1 MGKEIR
7 AGPSLTVRAM
17 SPSHSV
23 DFFERQFQ
31 QQVREQEHALNP
43 FEASALPWL
52 QGRVLDY
59 GCGLG
64 QLSLAAARRG
74 CEVLALD
81 ASATAIAHLRQVAQ
95 DEGLAIDAREAELSA
110 YRLSTDFDS
119 VVCIGLLMFLD
130 CDSALHQLAQLQQ
143 RLRPGGVLV
152 LNVLVQGTTYLDM
165 FDPQRHCLLTAQQ
178 LRERFAGWTLEQFEL
193 RDFPAPGD
201 TVKSF
206 ATLIARKPAA

>member
-1 MGKEIR
+1 MN
-7 AGPSLTVRAM
+7 
-17 SPSHSV
+17 PSHSV
-23 DFFERQFQ
+23 AFFERQFQ
-31 QQVREQEHALNP
+31 RQLREQAQALNP
-43 FEASALPWL
+43 FEEAALPWL

-64 QLSLAAARRG
+64 ELSLAAARRG

-81 ASATAIAHLRQVAQ
+81 ASATAIAHLRQIAQ

-110 YRLSTDFDS
+110 YQLSADFDT
-119 VVCIGLLMFLD
+119 VVCIGLLMFMD
-130 CDSALHQLAQLQQ
+130 CDSALHQLTQLQQ

-152 LNVLVQGTTYLDM
+152 LNVLVEGTNYMEM

-178 LRERFAGWTLEQFEL
+178 LRERFAGWTLEQFEQ

-206 ATLIARKPAA
+206 VTLIARKPAA

>member
-1 MGKEIR
+1 MGQDNPS
-7 AGPSLTVRAM
+7 ASSLTVHAM
-17 SPSHSV
+17 GPSHSL

-31 QQVREQEHALNP
+31 RQVREQEHALNP
-43 FEASALPWL
+43 FEESALPWL

-95 DEGLAIDAREAELSA
+95 DEALAIDAREAELSD
-110 YRLSTDFDS
+110 YRLSADYDS

-130 CDSALHQLAQLQQ
+130 CDSALLQLAQLQQ
-143 RLRPGGVLV
+143 RLRPGGVMV
-152 LNVLVQGTTYLDM
+152 LNVLVAGTSYLDM
-165 FDPQRHCLLTAQQ
+165 FDPHRHCLLSVPQ
-178 LRERFAGWTLEQFEL
+178 LRDRFDGWTLEQFEL

-206 ATLIARKPAA
+206 ATLIARKPAI

>member
-1 MGKEIR
+1 
-7 AGPSLTVRAM
+7 M

-31 QQVREQEHALNP
+31 RQVREQELTLNP
-43 FEASALPWL
+43 FEQAALPWL

-95 DEGLAIDAREAELSA
+95 DEALAIDAHEAELSD
-110 YRLSTDFDS
+110 YRLSADYDS

-130 CDSALHQLAQLQQ
+130 CDSALLQLAQLQQ

-152 LNVLVQGTTYLDM
+152 LNVLVEGTSYLDM

-178 LRERFAGWTLEQFEL
+178 LRERFAGWALEQFEL

-206 ATLIARKPAA
+206 VTLIARKPAA

>member
-1 MGKEIR
+1 MSKQ
-7 AGPSLTVRAM
+7 AWAAPSLTVRAM

-23 DFFERQFQ
+23 NFFERQFQ
-31 QQVREQEHALNP
+31 RQVREQELRLNP
-43 FEASALPWL
+43 FEQAALPWL

-81 ASATAIAHLRQVAQ
+81 ASATAIAHLRQIAQ

-110 YRLSTDFDS
+110 YQLSTDFDS

-130 CDSALHQLAQLQQ
+130 CDSALHQLTQLQQ
-143 RLRPGGVLV
+143 RLRPGGVMV
-152 LNVLVQGTTYLDM
+152 LNVLVEGTNYMDM

-178 LRERFAGWTLEQFEL
+178 LRERFAGWALEQFER
-193 RDFPAPGD
+193 RDFAAPGD

-206 ATLIARKPAA
+206 VTLIARKPAA

>member
-1 MGKEIR
+1 MNKKAR
-7 AGPSLTVRAM
+7 TAPSLTVRAM
-17 SPSHSV
+17 SLSHSV

-31 QQVREQEHALNP
+31 RQLREQEHTLNP
-43 FEASALPWL
+43 FEEAALPWL
-52 QGRVLDY
+52 RGRVLDY

-95 DEGLAIDAREAELSA
+95 NEGLAIDAREAELSA
-110 YRLSTDFDS
+110 YRLSDDFDS

-130 CDSALHQLAQLQQ
+130 CDSALQQLAQLQQ
-143 RLRPGGVLV
+143 RLRPGGVMV
-152 LNVLVQGTTYLDM
+152 LNVLVEGTSYLAM

-178 LRERFAGWTLEQFEL
+178 LRERFAGWTLELFEL
-193 RDFPAPGD
+193 SDFPAPGD

-206 ATLIARKPAA
+206 VTLIARKPSA

>member
-1 MGKEIR
+1 MSKQ
-7 AGPSLTVRAM
+7 AWAAPSLTVRAM

-31 QQVREQEHALNP
+31 RQVREQELTLNP
-43 FEASALPWL
+43 FEQAALPWL

-95 DEGLAIDAREAELSA
+95 DEALAIDAREAELSD
-110 YRLSTDFDS
+110 YRLSADYDS

-130 CDSALHQLAQLQQ
+130 CDSALLQLAQLQQ

-152 LNVLVQGTTYLDM
+152 LNVLVEGTSYLDM

-178 LRERFAGWTLEQFEL
+178 LRERFAGWALEQFEL

-206 ATLIARKPAA
+206 VTLIARKPAA

>member
-1 MGKEIR
+1 MNKKAR
-7 AGPSLTVRAM
+7 TAPSLTVRAM
-17 SPSHSV
+17 SLSHSV

-31 QQVREQEHALNP
+31 RQLREQEHTLNP
-43 FEASALPWL
+43 FEQAALPWL
-52 QGRVLDY
+52 RGRVLDY

-110 YRLSTDFDS
+110 YQLHDDFDS

-130 CDSALHQLAQLQQ
+130 CDSALHQLTQLQQ
-143 RLRPGGVLV
+143 RLRPGGVMV
-152 LNVLVQGTTYLDM
+152 LNVLVEGTSYLAM

-178 LRERFAGWTLEQFEL
+178 LRERFAGWTLELFEL
-193 RDFPAPGD
+193 SDFPAPGN
-201 TVKSF
+201 TIKSF
-206 ATLIARKPAA
+206 VTLIGHKPSA

>member
-1 MGKEIR
+1 
-7 AGPSLTVRAM
+7 M

-31 QQVREQEHALNP
+31 RQVREQELTLNP
-43 FEASALPWL
+43 FEQAALPWL

-95 DEGLAIDAREAELSA
+95 DEALAINAREAELSD
-110 YRLSTDFDS
+110 YRLSADYDS

-130 CDSALHQLAQLQQ
+130 CDSALLQLAQLQQ

-152 LNVLVQGTTYLDM
+152 LNVLVEGTSYLDM
-165 FDPQRHCLLTAQQ
+165 FDPQRHCLLTAQK
-178 LRERFAGWTLEQFEL
+178 LRERFAGWALEQFEL

-206 ATLIARKPAA
+206 VTLIARKPAA

>member
-1 MGKEIR
+1 
-7 AGPSLTVRAM
+7 M

-31 QQVREQEHALNP
+31 RQVREQELTLNP
-43 FEASALPWL
+43 FEQAALPWL

-95 DEGLAIDAREAELSA
+95 DEALAIDAREAELSD
-110 YRLSTDFDS
+110 YRLSADYDS

-130 CDSALHQLAQLQQ
+130 CDSALLQLAQLQQ

-152 LNVLVQGTTYLDM
+152 LNVLVEGTSYLDM

-178 LRERFAGWTLEQFEL
+178 LRERFAGWALEQFEL

-206 ATLIARKPAA
+206 VTLIARKPAA

>member
-1 MGKEIR
+1 MNKKAR
-7 AGPSLTVRAM
+7 TAPSLTVRAM
-17 SPSHSV
+17 SLSHSV

-31 QQVREQEHALNP
+31 RQLREQEHTLNP
-43 FEASALPWL
+43 FEQAALPWL
-52 QGRVLDY
+52 RGRVLDY

-110 YRLSTDFDS
+110 YRLSDDFDS

-143 RLRPGGVLV
+143 RLRPGGVMV
-152 LNVLVQGTTYLDM
+152 LNVLVEGTSYLAM

-178 LRERFAGWTLEQFEL
+178 LRERFAGWTLELFEL
-193 RDFPAPGD
+193 SDFPAPGN
-201 TVKSF
+201 TIKSF
-206 ATLIARKPAA
+206 VTLIARKPSA

>member
-1 MGKEIR
+1 
-7 AGPSLTVRAM
+7 M

-31 QQVREQEHALNP
+31 RQVHEQEHALNP
-43 FEASALPWL
+43 FEAAALPWL
-52 QGRVLDY
+52 RGRVLDY

-110 YRLSTDFDS
+110 YQLHDDFDS

-130 CDSALHQLAQLQQ
+130 CDSALHQLTQLQQ
-143 RLRPGGVLV
+143 RLRPGGVMV
-152 LNVLVQGTTYLDM
+152 LNVLVEGTSYLAM
-165 FDPQRHCLLTAQQ
+165 FDPRRHCLLTAQQ
-178 LRERFAGWTLEQFEL
+178 LRERFAGWTLELFEL
-193 RDFPAPGD
+193 SDFPAPGD
-201 TVKSF
+201 TIKSF
-206 ATLIARKPAA
+206 VTLIAHKPEA

>member
-1 MGKEIR
+1 MNKKAR
-7 AGPSLTVRAM
+7 TAPSLTVRAM
-17 SPSHSV
+17 SLSHSV

-31 QQVREQEHALNP
+31 RQLREQEHTLNP
-43 FEASALPWL
+43 FEEAALPWL
-52 QGRVLDY
+52 RGRVLDY

-110 YRLSTDFDS
+110 YQLHDDFDS

-130 CDSALHQLAQLQQ
+130 CDSALHQLTQLQQ
-143 RLRPGGVLV
+143 RLRPGGVMV
-152 LNVLVQGTTYLDM
+152 LNVLVEGTSYLAM
-165 FDPQRHCLLTAQQ
+165 FEPQRHCLLTAQQ
-178 LRERFAGWTLEQFEL
+178 LRERFAGWTLKLFEL
-193 RDFPAPGD
+193 SDFPAPGN
-201 TVKSF
+201 TIKSF
-206 ATLIARKPAA
+206 VTLIAHKPSA